1 MRCIGRYIV
10 QAEIDGDC
18 SSASYDGNG
27 QERDRQAR
35 HVLPEIEVSKT
46 LHRLSPSQQALSCE
60 AERDAKAVTQMLRTA
75 TGFPLSQRSKG
86 VCVLAASRSFRAP
99 LTRSALC
106 VSFRGR
112 TIGKA

>member
-27 QERDRQAR
+27 QERERQAR

-46 LHRLSPSQQALSCE
+46 LQRLSPSKQALSCE
-60 AERDAKAVTQMLRTA
+60 AEREGTAVHQMIRAEERRVGKEWVSTCRSRWSPNHIKKKRKRAAK
-75 TGFPLSQRSKG
+75 
-86 VCVLAASRSFRAP
+86 
-99 LTRSALC
+99 
-106 VSFRGR
+106 
-112 TIGKA
+112 